1 MHEVLLP
8 QLTETMEEGTV
19 RAWLKEPGAFVEA
32 GEPLFEV
39 ETDKMNVEVE
49 ALESGYL
56 CEVQVAVGE
65 TVAVN
70 TVLAVLADDLADCP
84 GS

>member
-8 QLTETMEEGTV
+8 QLTETMEEGTI
-19 RAWLKEPGAFVEA
+19 RAWLKEPRAFVEA

-56 CEVQVAVGE
+56 CEVKVAVGE
-65 TVAVN
+65 TVAVH
-70 TVLAVLADDLADCP
+70 TVLAVLADDLGECP